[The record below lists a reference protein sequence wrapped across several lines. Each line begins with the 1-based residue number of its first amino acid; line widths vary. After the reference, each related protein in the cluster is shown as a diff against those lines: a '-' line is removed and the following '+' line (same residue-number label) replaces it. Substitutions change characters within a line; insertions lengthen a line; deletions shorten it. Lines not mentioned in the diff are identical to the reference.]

1 MSINDVKLILKK
13 LNLKP
18 SKILG
23 QNFLVNNH
31 TLQKIISTSEI
42 LKEDIVLEIGPGLG
56 ALTKELVEKAKKVYA
71 VEIDLSLGRYLSDI
85 FSVYENIEIIN
96 EDILKID
103 IPHHNKV
110 VANIPYS
117 ITGPIF
123 EKMFFNQTPPQ
134 GIMTIERSIADRI
147 FISGNYKDFSRIS
160 VSVNAFLIPKSRS
173 PITRQSFY
181 PLPKIDL
188 SLIRVIPRE
197 NINDFLLD
205 PVSSQFF
212 LELVAGI
219 MPYKNKNLLN
229 ALTLYFKANHP
240 NHYSKQKINS
250 VLQNTSYK
258 DKKVFNLQ
266 ISDFIEL
273 SRLFFS
279 KK

>member
-1 MSINDVKLILKK
+1 MNINDVKLILKK

-23 QNFLVNNH
+23 QNFLVNNN

-42 LKEDIVLEIGPGLG
+42 LKEDIILEIGPGLG
-56 ALTKELVEKAKKVYA
+56 ALTKELVKKAKKVYA
-71 VEIDLSLGRYLSDI
+71 VEIDPSLSRYLLDI

-123 EKMFFNQTPPQ
+123 EKMFFNQAPPQ

-205 PVSSQFF
+205 PMSSQFF

-240 NHYSKQKINS
+240 YPYSKQRINS
-250 VLQNTSYK
+250 VLQNTSYR

-266 ISDFIEL
+266 INDFIEL
-273 SRLFFS
+273 SRLFYS

>member
-1 MSINDVKLILKK
+1 MNINDVKLILKK
-13 LNLKP
+13 INLKP

-23 QNFLVNNH
+23 QNFLVNNLS
-31 TLQKIISTSEI
+31 LQKIISTSEI
-42 LKEDIVLEIGPGLG
+42 LKEDIILEVGPGLG

-71 VEIDLSLGRYLSDI
+71 VEIDPSLSCYLSEI

-103 IPHHNKV
+103 IPPHNKV

-117 ITGPIF
+117 ITGSIF
-123 EKMFFNQTPPQ
+123 EKIFFNQTPPQ

-173 PITRQSFY
+173 QITRQSFY
-181 PLPKIDL
+181 PSPKIDL
-188 SLIRVIPRE
+188 SLIRVIPRD

-240 NHYSKQKINS
+240 YPFTKQKISS

-266 ISDFIEL
+266 INDFIEL
-273 SRLFFS
+273 SRLFYS

>member
-1 MSINDVKLILKK
+1 MNINDVKLILKK

-18 SKILG
+18 SKKLG

-42 LKEDIVLEIGPGLG
+42 LKEDVILEIGPGLG
-56 ALTKELVEKAKKVYA
+56 AITEELVEKAKKVYA
-71 VEIDLSLGRYLSDI
+71 VEIDPSLSRYLSEI

-134 GIMTIERSIADRI
+134 GIMTIERNIADRI

-173 PITRQSFY
+173 PIPRQSFY

-197 NINDFLLD
+197 IINDFLID
-205 PVSSQFF
+205 PLSSQFF

-229 ALTLYFKANHP
+229 ALTLYFKAKYPYPYTKLN
-240 NHYSKQKINS
+240 INS
-250 VLQNTSYK
+250 ILQNTSYK

-266 ISDFIEL
+266 INDFIEL
-273 SRLFFS
+273 SRLFYS